1 MLSFKKK
8 RYIYC
13 LNDFSNP
20 HLMFV
25 FLILVGIFNTS
36 QIFMRVYLYKRSK
49 KLQSLMIVLVLMIF
63 GFFSY
68 KKNRRE
74 YFF

>member
-1 MLSFKKK
+1 
-8 RYIYC
+8 
-13 LNDFSNP
+13 
-20 HLMFV
+20 MFV